1 MHVGG
6 CRSVGL
12 SVRDG
17 VVVSIR
23 PDSTNNRQPT
33 PHAHTPT
40 DEGQAAVA
48 AGGEGVWPP
57 AMGTEGADGEAE
69 EAWRFRKYGK
79 LNWGDRIDY
88 SLQVR

>member
-1 MHVGG
+1 M
-6 CRSVGL
+6 
-12 SVRDG
+12 
-17 VVVSIR
+17 
-23 PDSTNNRQPT
+23 
-33 PHAHTPT
+33 
-40 DEGQAAVA
+40 A